1 MSDHDALGRAFDEAR
16 FGPGRILN
24 LREGMPTGADAAR
37 RAELWLRAKQ
47 VERAGEVLVVT
58 GRGRGSA
65 GGVPVVREAVH
76 KLLGTLRRKGVVAE
90 WSEHTP
96 GSFVVRLAPMRAL
109 VDAPRRMRGGG
120 GAPRPADPEALRGLS
135 APTRDRLRALAI
147 ASLHAL
153 GVRSPD
159 DDVVRDEMLRHFS
172 ALSAGLP
179 QGVSVERLLAEA
191 VERALAEYE
200 ESA

>member
-1 MSDHDALGRAFDEAR
+1 MPDHDAIDRAFDEAR
-16 FGPGRILN
+16 FGPARTLN

-58 GRGRGSA
+58 GRGRGSV

-76 KLLGTLRRKGVVAE
+76 KVLGTLRRKGVVAE

-96 GSFVVRLAPMRAL
+96 GSFVVRVASMRAL

-120 GAPRPADPEALRGLS
+120 GAPRPADPEVLRGLTP
-135 APTRDRLRALAI
+135 ATRDRLRELSV

-159 DDVVRDEMLRHFS
+159 DGVVHDEMLRQFA
-172 ALSAGLP
+172 ALSAGIP
-179 QGVSVERLLAEA
+179 QGVHLERLLAEA
-191 VERALAEYE
+191 IGRALDEHHE
-200 ESA
+200 